1 MITKVIHKLV
11 NTIHKSRQFYG
22 KSPLC
27 PCCETQDETLQHI
40 LSCTSSGSA
49 EARKNALLTLQ
60 TDLTALDTPPPVLEA
75 ILHGTNMWIINQGDE
90 HRPVHATTVGSLKGP
105 DILLTAAFTEQ
116 FHNIGWCHMLMG
128 RLSKKW
134 GAAVALYHKMPSDS
148 QISTTWTTQAIQMI
162 WKYTRSLWNH
172 RNTVVHGS
180 TDHEVTNKIRASI
193 EGQVTSFYH
202 KFNDSSHFILQRH
215 HYLFT
220 SRTLQQRLHLD
231 IDSINCWLRSVQE
244 AIQAL
249 HHHETQQRLNSARF
263 FAPFYAA
270 GRTPN
275 MLHPQASD
283 SSEDEDYSIPSTTT
297 DTSTTTFTSYT
308 TDVDSVVDSHS
319 VASTTTLHSS
329 STSFSENTSSITA
342 PPSIISWSIR

>member
-1 MITKVIHKLV
+1 
-11 NTIHKSRQFYG
+11 
-22 KSPLC
+22 
-27 PCCETQDETLQHI
+27 
-40 LSCTSSGSA
+40 
-49 EARKNALLTLQ
+49 
-60 TDLTALDTPPPVLEA
+60 
-75 ILHGTNMWIINQGDE
+75 
-90 HRPVHATTVGSLKGP
+90 VHATTVGSLKGP

-116 FHNIGWCHMLMG
+116 FHNIGWYHMLMG

-148 QISTTWTTQAIQMI
+148 QVSTTWTKQAIQFI

-180 TDHEVTNKIRASI
+180 TDQEVANKIKASI
-193 EGQVTSFYH
+193 EEQVTSFYH
-202 KFNDSSHFILQRH
+202 KFNTSPHFILQRH

-342 PPSIISWSIR
+342 PPSIISWSIS